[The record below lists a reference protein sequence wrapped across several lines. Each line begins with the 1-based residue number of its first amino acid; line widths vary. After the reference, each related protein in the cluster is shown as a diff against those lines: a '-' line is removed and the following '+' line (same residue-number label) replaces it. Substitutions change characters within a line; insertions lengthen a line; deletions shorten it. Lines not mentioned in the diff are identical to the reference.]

1 MLLDN
6 FALIWFIS
14 SMPIKSNQKS
24 PLTLKNAAQN
34 LSSAVLN
41 TPMQT
46 LASRLMY
53 VVLLIA
59 FLVIGYL
66 IGKVETLQKGGPT
79 AAVPSQAGQTA
90 PQQPQAPSAPD
101 QKTVLS
107 KLKMGHLPADG
118 KDNAKVTIVE
128 FSDFQCPFCGRFY
141 KDTLSQIK
149 KDYIDTGKV
158 KLYYRHFPLEFHPQA
173 KPLAI
178 VAECANDQG
187 KFWQMHN
194 TIFENND
201 KVGTMTNDDYKK
213 WAVNLGL
220 DTSKFNDCVDQ
231 KQHADLIDADQKAGT
246 EVGVSGTPTFYI
258 NGQQLV
264 GAQPYAS
271 FKAIIDA
278 ELAK

>member
-1 MLLDN
+1 
-6 FALIWFIS
+6 
-14 SMPIKSNQKS
+14 MPIKPKQKS
-24 PLTLKNAAQN
+24 ALTLKSAASK
-34 LSSAVLN
+34 LSSTILN

-46 LASRLMY
+46 LAVRLMY

-66 IGKVETLQKGGPT
+66 IGKVETLQKGAIT
-79 AAVPSQAGQTA
+79 AAVPSQPGQAA
-90 PQQPQAPSAPD
+90 PQQPQAPTAPD

-107 KLKMGHLPADG
+107 KLKTGHLPAIG

-141 KDTLSQIK
+141 KDSLPQIK

-158 KLYYRHFPLEFHPQA
+158 KLYFRHFPLDFHPQA

-187 KFWQMHN
+187 KFWEMHDV
-194 TIFENND
+194 IFDNND
-201 KVGTMTNDDYKK
+201 KVGTMTNEDYKK
-213 WAVNLGL
+213 WAVDMGL
-220 DTSKFNDCVDQ
+220 DTAKFNNCVDQ
-231 KQHADLIDADQKAGT
+231 KQHSDVIDEDQKAGV
-246 EVGVSGTPTFYI
+246 EVGVSGTPTFYV
-258 NGQQLV
+258 NGKQLV
-264 GAQPYAS
+264 GAQPFSA
-271 FKAIIDA
+271 FQTAIDA

>member
-1 MLLDN
+1 
-6 FALIWFIS
+6 
-14 SMPIKSNQKS
+14 MPIRSNQKT
-24 PLTLKNAAQN
+24 PLTLKNAAQS

-66 IGKVETLQKGGPT
+66 IGKVETLQKGAAT
-79 AAVPSQAGQTA
+79 AAVPAQNGQTA
-90 PQQPQAPSAPD
+90 PAQPQAPTAPD

-141 KDTLSQIK
+141 KDTLPQLR
-149 KDYIDTGKV
+149 KDYIDSGKV
-158 KLYYRHFPLEFHPQA
+158 KLYFRHFPLDFHPQA

-178 VAECANDQG
+178 AAECANDQG
-187 KFWQMHN
+187 KFWQMHD
-194 TIFENND
+194 TIFDNND

-213 WAVNLGL
+213 WAADLGL
-220 DTSKFNDCVDQ
+220 NTATFNSCVDA
-231 KQHADLIDADQKAGT
+231 KNHADQIDADQKAGA

-271 FKAIIDA
+271 FKAVIDA
-278 ELAK
+278 ELSK